1 MLIGQTA
8 INFSANV
15 FSAVFGFINVVVFT
29 RLFSPLDFGTYVLG
43 FGFAVTVSTFLSS
56 WLRLHIIREQARSDG
71 TDVRGAVLPGFFL
84 SCLISPLAY
93 VAGRLVGLEADASIA
108 AVGLAIA
115 IAFFETGVDLL
126 RARLQAF
133 TMMRATMLRAV
144 LVPGFGIAF

>member
-8 INFSANV
+8 INFSANI

-71 TDVRGAVLPGFFL
+71 TDVRGTVLPGFFL
-84 SCLISPLAY
+84 SCLTSPLAY

-108 AVGLAIA
+108 AVGLAIT
-115 IAFFETGVDLL
+115 IAFFP
-126 RARLQAF
+126 A
-133 TMMRATMLRAV
+133 
-144 LVPGFGIAF
+144 